1 MSHQAT
7 KNTLGWKEWVSLPS
21 LGIKRLKCKVDTGAK
36 NSALHAFEV
45 DEFQKDNETWV
56 RFSIH
61 IDDKDPSKTRSCEAK
76 VMDVRSVSDSGGN
89 ITQRYFIETWIEI
102 GDQRVKAPVSLTA
115 RDTMAFKMLLGRTAI
130 RSFQYIVNPSKSYL
144 QGKK

>member
-1 MSHQAT
+1 MSEIV
-7 KNTLGWKEWVSLPS
+7 GWREWVSFPD

-45 DEFQKDNETWV
+45 EPFQKKGELWV

-61 IDDKDPSKTRSCEAK
+61 IDEKDLTQVQVCEAK
-76 VMDVRSVSDSGGN
+76 VEDFRSVSDSGGN
-89 ITQRYFIETWIEI
+89 ITQRYFINTKIKI
-102 GDQRVKAPVSLTA
+102 GEHSLKIPISLTS
-115 RDTMAFKMLLGRTAI
+115 RDTMAFKMLLGRTAL
-130 RSFQYIVNPSKSYL
+130 RKAGLIVNPNKSFL